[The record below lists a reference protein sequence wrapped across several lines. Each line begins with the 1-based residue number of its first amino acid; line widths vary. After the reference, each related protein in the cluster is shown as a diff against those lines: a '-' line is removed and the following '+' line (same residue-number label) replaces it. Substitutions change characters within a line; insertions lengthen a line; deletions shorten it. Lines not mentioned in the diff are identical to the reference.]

1 MNIDK
6 LIYEV
11 LSESKTKKKKVDRCT
26 RLAKQKYDVWP
37 SAYASG
43 AVVKCRQGKIWK
55 EETVIDEATKTDYSK
70 EKKQGLHGWFAR
82 QGGKGKSQGWV
93 DCNTC
98 RTDSNGKKTCKSCG
112 RSDGEDRAKYPACR
126 PTPSACGTKGKGK
139 KWGKKTPMK
148 LTENVNVSPELKY
161 HLDNEITLSENVFRI
176 YSESFFNIINE
187 VRKLYNKNI
196 ISLNDE
202 DSWIVESDL
211 GKKVILEGGEEVYLD
226 APIYEEENED
236 EIEIRN
242 KLNLNDEHTVRLI
255 KKMGSMRYFSITYDG
270 VTKLFLM
277 GNVYHILF
285 KTIIRHFKVAGI
297 PHFKRF
303 LDLDFDYFVFMS
315 KNNPYVFKKNLDKID
330 TEEFDSFKRESFV
343 FKEPP
348 IDPRNFDSIIF
359 KREEEP
365 EDSLNEAMHRGKKV
379 KLGSPFRTPGGPKK
393 FAVYVKTGKGTIK
406 KVTFGDPNLRIKNA
420 NKGRAKSFRAR
431 HKCDQKKDRTTAG
444 YWSCNVG
451 RYSKKLGLKSSRNW

>member
-1 MNIDK
+1 MINQI
-6 LIYEV
+6 IREV
-11 LSESKTKKKKVDRCT
+11 LLEVKKKDDRCT

-43 AVVKCRQGKIWK
+43 AVVKCRRGKIWK
-55 EETVIDEATKTDYSK
+55 EETEIDEGTKTDYSK

-82 QGGKGKSQGWV
+82 QGGKGKSKGWV

-112 RSDGEDRAKYPACR
+112 RSEGEDRAKYPACR

-148 LTENVNVSPELKY
+148 LTENIKTSKELKY
-161 HLDNEITLSENVFRI
+161 HLDNNISLSENIFRI
-176 YSESFFNIINE
+176 YSESYFNLINE
-187 VRKLYNKNI
+187 VRRLYNENLI
-196 ISLNDE
+196 ALNDE

-211 GKKVILEGGEEVYLD
+211 GKKVILESGDEVYLD
-226 APIYEEENED
+226 APMYEEENEEETELRERLYLD
-236 EIEIRN
+236 
-242 KLNLNDEHTVRLI
+242 DDHTLRII
-255 KKMGSMRYFSITYDG
+255 KKIGSIRFFSITYDG
-270 VTKLFLM
+270 ITKLFLM
-277 GNVYHILF
+277 GNVYKISF
-285 KTIIRHFKVAGI
+285 ITWDKDFKVAGI
-297 PHFKRF
+297 SHFKKF

-315 KNNPYVFKKNLDKID
+315 NNEPHFFKKNLDKID
-330 TEEFDSFKRESFV
+330 TDAIDSFGKESFIFRESPVEEREFDSEV
-343 FKEPP
+343 FKKE
-348 IDPRNFDSIIF
+348 DSIT
-359 KREEEP
+359 
-365 EDSLNEAMHRGKKV
+365 EAMHRGKKV

-393 FAVYVKTGKGTIK
+393 FAVYVKTPKGTVK
-406 KVTFGDPNLRIKNA
+406 KVTFGDPNLRVKNA

-451 RYSKKLGLKSSRNW
+451 RYSKKLGLKSSRSW